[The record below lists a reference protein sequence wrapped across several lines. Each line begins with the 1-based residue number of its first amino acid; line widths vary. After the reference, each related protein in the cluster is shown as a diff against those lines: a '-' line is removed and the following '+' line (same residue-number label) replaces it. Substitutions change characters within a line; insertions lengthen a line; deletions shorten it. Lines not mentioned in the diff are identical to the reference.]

1 MCFAPVS
8 FLAETRQRWLMP
20 RLTIRIDF
28 DDGSALGPGKIR
40 LLELVAETGSIRK
53 AAAGMKMSY
62 RKAWL
67 LLKAL
72 NETFGQPLVETTTG
86 GKSGGGARLT
96 RLGRFVVT
104 YYRALEGTARRAGGP
119 AVDALNGRL
128 RAGTRKKV
136 RLRRRIRA

>member
-1 MCFAPVS
+1 
-8 FLAETRQRWLMP
+8 MP

-72 NETFGQPLVETTTG
+72 KETFGEALVETTTG
-86 GKSGGGARLT
+86 GKAGGGARLT
-96 RLGRFVVT
+96 RLGRFVVAQ
-104 YYRALEGTARRAGGP
+104 YRVLEGSARLAGGP
-119 AVDALNGRL
+119 AVDALNGRV
-128 RAGTRKKV
+128 RSGTRRKS
-136 RLRRRIRA
+136 RPRRRIRV

>member
-1 MCFAPVS
+1 
-8 FLAETRQRWLMP
+8 MP

-28 DDGSALGPGKIR
+28 DDGSALGPGKVR
-40 LLELVAETGSIRK
+40 LLELVAETGSIRR

-72 NETFGQPLVETTTG
+72 KEAFGEPLVETATG

-104 YYRALEGTARRAGGP
+104 RYRAMEGAARRAGGP
-119 AVDALNGRL
+119 AAEALSSRL
-128 RAGTRKKV
+128 RSATRGKPG
-136 RLRRRIRA
+136 LRRRIRA

>member
-1 MCFAPVS
+1 
-8 FLAETRQRWLMP
+8 MP

-53 AAAGMKMSY
+53 AAARMKMSY

-72 NETFGQPLVETTTG
+72 KETFGEALVETTTG
-86 GKSGGGARLT
+86 GKAGGGARLT
-96 RLGRFVVT
+96 RLGRFVVAR
-104 YYRALEGTARRAGGP
+104 YRALEGAARRAGGP
-119 AVDALNGRL
+119 AVDALNVRL
-128 RAGTRKKV
+128 RAGSRKKT
-136 RLRRRIRA
+136 RLRRRIQG

>member
-1 MCFAPVS
+1 
-8 FLAETRQRWLMP
+8 MP

-72 NETFGQPLVETTTG
+72 KETFGEALVETTTG
-86 GKSGGGARLT
+86 GRSGGGARLS
-96 RLGRFVVT
+96 RRGRFVVAR
-104 YYRALEGTARRAGGP
+104 YRDLEGAARRAGGP
-119 AVDALNGRL
+119 AVDALNVRL
-128 RAGTRKKV
+128 RSRTRKKT
-136 RLRRRIRA
+136 RPRRRILG

>member
-1 MCFAPVS
+1 MRFAPVS
-8 FLAETRQRWLMP
+8 FSTETRQRWSMP

-72 NETFGQPLVETTTG
+72 KETFGEALVETTTG
-86 GKSGGGARLT
+86 GKAGGGARLT
-96 RLGRFVVT
+96 RLGRFVVAQ
-104 YYRALEGTARRAGGP
+104 YRALEGSARRAGGP
-119 AVDALNGRL
+119 AVEALSGRM
-128 RAGTRKKV
+128 RSGTSRKA

>member
-1 MCFAPVS
+1 MS
-8 FLAETRQRWLMP
+8 

-72 NETFGQPLVETTTG
+72 KETFGQPLVETTTG

-96 RLGRFVVT
+96 RLGRFVVAR
-104 YYRALEGTARRAGGP
+104 YRALEGAARRAGGP
-119 AVDALNGRL
+119 AVDALNGRV
-128 RAGTRKKV
+128 RGATPRKT